1 MNLDGLVLWTQNDQ
15 RLSQIHQFAIQIGWK
30 HVWNST
36 LPSTVP
42 RVIDLEALMAKDVN
56 ALPTRKGERAWS
68 EKDVET
74 VRSSLSEDL
83 QELTEDIAAAEEQAV
98 AIAAGM
104 GDTSD
109 DQAEAGSYMV
119 EREYQLGIIENSK
132 EQLLQVQDAIGRL
145 TRGEYGICDNCK
157 QPIGKA
163 RLLAYPRA
171 TQCVECKKAEEAQA

>member
-15 RLSQIHQFAIQIGWK
+15 RLSQIHQFAIKIGWK

-83 QELTEDIAAAEEQAV
+83 HELT
-98 AIAAGM
+98 
-104 GDTSD
+104 
-109 DQAEAGSYMV
+109 
-119 EREYQLGIIENSK
+119 
-132 EQLLQVQDAIGRL
+132 
-145 TRGEYGICDNCK
+145 
-157 QPIGKA
+157 
-163 RLLAYPRA
+163 
-171 TQCVECKKAEEAQA
+171 